1 MKDTEITR
9 GKGTPGRSRK
19 EGLSMKII
27 VTERIAEEGI
37 QHLKDKG
44 HQVDVRYGISPEELL
59 EIIGEYDAII
69 VRSVTKVNEEL
80 LKKAKNMKVVG
91 RAGNGIDNIDVST
104 CTKKGIIVVNTPES
118 NIMAAAELA
127 VGHAFCLFRNIPQA
141 NAAARRGEFRRN
153 LFIGNEL
160 QDKTA
165 GIIGLGRI
173 GTIVARKLK
182 GVGMKVVAY
191 DPYITDEKFKKNGVI
206 KCETLDE
213 LLVQSDLIT
222 IHTPKTAETYG
233 MIGERELKIC
243 KDGVRIVN
251 AARGGLVNEKA
262 LYNALKAG
270 KVAGAAI
277 DVLDPEPGYDKLPE
291 EQTYTNPLLE
301 LDNVIITPHLGA
313 STQEANFNVGTAI
326 AHLVADAL
334 DGQMVAAVNMP
345 PMRAD
350 LNGLR
355 PYITLAEMLGK
366 IYYQSE
372 KETVEKIE
380 IEYSGDLADKETKVI
395 SLSVLKGFLDPVIKE
410 KVNYVNA
417 ELMLHNMG
425 IEMVESKRSQ
435 LDKYTNLI
443 TVKFTTKQRTLSVSG
458 TIFAKE
464 EMRIV
469 DFFGYK
475 LDFEP
480 TPYIL
485 AIQNIDKPGMIGRI
499 GTILGNAG
507 VNIAAMQWSRNKK
520 GEKAVAFVSVDQNV
534 DDETLDEIR
543 RLDGVLKVSLLK
555 F

>member
-1 MKDTEITR
+1 
-9 GKGTPGRSRK
+9 
-19 EGLSMKII
+19 MKII

-37 QHLKDKG
+37 QYLRDKG
-44 HQVDVRYGISPEELL
+44 HEVDVRYGISPEELHD
-59 EIIGEYDAII
+59 IIENYDAII
-69 VRSVTKVNEEL
+69 VRSVTKVNAEL
-80 LKKAKNMKVVG
+80 LEKAKNMKVVG
-91 RAGNGIDNIDVST
+91 RAGNGIDNIDVSA

-173 GTIVARKLK
+173 GSIVARKLK

-191 DPYITDEKFKKNGVI
+191 DPYITDEKFKKNGVT

-222 IHTPKTAETYG
+222 LHTPKTAETYG
-233 MIGERELKIC
+233 MIGDRELSIC
-243 KDGVRIVN
+243 KDGVRVVN

-262 LYNALKAG
+262 LYKVLKSG

-277 DVLDPEPGYDKLPE
+277 DVLDPEPGYDKKPE

-313 STQEANFNVGTAI
+313 STQEANFNVGTAVSQ
-326 AHLVADAL
+326 LVAAAL
-334 DGQMVAAVNMP
+334 EGQMVAAVNMP
-345 PMRAD
+345 PIQAD

-355 PYITLAEMLGK
+355 PYISLAEMLGK

-380 IEYSGDLADKETKVI
+380 IEYSGDLADKETRVI

-443 TVKFTTKQRTLSVSG
+443 TVKFTTKRRTLSVSG

-480 TPYIL
+480 TPYIV

-520 GEKAVAFVSVDQNV
+520 GEKAVAFVSVDQNM
-534 DDETLDEIR
+534 DNETLDEIR
-543 RLDGVLKVSLLK
+543 SIDGVLKVSLLK

>member
-1 MKDTEITR
+1 
-9 GKGTPGRSRK
+9 
-19 EGLSMKII
+19 
-27 VTERIAEEGI
+27 
-37 QHLKDKG
+37 
-44 HQVDVRYGISPEELL
+44 
-59 EIIGEYDAII
+59 
-69 VRSVTKVNEEL
+69 
-80 LKKAKNMKVVG
+80 
-91 RAGNGIDNIDVST
+91 
-104 CTKKGIIVVNTPES
+104 
-118 NIMAAAELA
+118 
-127 VGHAFCLFRNIPQA
+127 
-141 NAAARRGEFRRN
+141 
-153 LFIGNEL
+153 
-160 QDKTA
+160 
-165 GIIGLGRI
+165 
-173 GTIVARKLK
+173 
-182 GVGMKVVAY
+182 
-191 DPYITDEKFKKNGVI
+191 
-206 KCETLDE
+206 
-213 LLVQSDLIT
+213 
-222 IHTPKTAETYG
+222 IHTPKTEETYG
-233 MIGERELKIC
+233 MIGERELSIC

-262 LYNALKAG
+262 LYDAIKSG

-277 DVLDPEPGYDKLPE
+277 DVLDPEPGYDKPPE

-326 AHLVADAL
+326 AQLVADAL

-355 PYITLAEMLGK
+355 PYISLAEMLGK

-372 KETVEKIE
+372 KETVQKIE

-480 TPYIL
+480 TPYIV

-499 GTILGNAG
+499 GTVLGNAG
-507 VNIAAMQWSRNKK
+507 VNIAAMQWSRNRK

-534 DDETLDEIR
+534 DDQTLDEIR
-543 RLDGVLKVSLLK
+543 RIDGVLKVSLLR